1 MLTTEEQ
8 LATHFYAR
16 VSSRDQD
23 PKSQVE
29 AAITRG
35 ISPANIHIETASGA
49 RHERPV
55 LTKLLAK
62 LERGDVL
69 MTFRLDR
76 LGRSLVHLV
85 KVLEDLETR
94 GIGFET
100 LDGVS
105 TQGSTGKLVLHILGS
120 VAQFERQLLI
130 ERTMAGLKAARAEG
144 RTGGRRRHDDTS
156 GYCHRPTAYDGG
168 QAQSPRGGKN
178 VWGLGA
184 IAVAQSPVGRRARGG
199 AGRQLIGLARV

>member
-55 LTKLLAK
+55 LNKLLAA
-62 LERGDVL
+62 LEEGDVL
-69 MTFRLDR
+69 MTLRLDR

-85 KVLEDLETR
+85 KVLEDLEAR
-94 GIGFET
+94 GVGFET

-105 TQGSTGKLVLHILGS
+105 TQGSTVKLVLHILGS

-144 RTGGRRRHDDTS
+144 RTGGHCRKMTPQDLV
-156 GYCHRPTAYDGG
+156 TARKHMTQGKLKAREVAKMYGISERSLWRNLRWAQDVEEVRAGG
-168 QAQSPRGGKN
+168 
-178 VWGLGA
+178 
-184 IAVAQSPVGRRARGG
+184 
-199 AGRQLIGLARV
+199 

>member
-1 MLTTEEQ
+1 M
-8 LATHFYAR
+8 ATHFYAR
-16 VSSRDQD
+16 VSSKEQD

-29 AAITRG
+29 AARARG
-35 ISPANIHIETASGA
+35 ISAKNIHIETAGGA

-55 LTKLLAK
+55 LTKLLAQ
-62 LERGDVL
+62 LEKGDVL

-76 LGRSLVHLV
+76 LGRSLAHLV

-105 TQGSTGKLVLHILGS
+105 TRGATGKLVLHILGS

-144 RTGGRRRHDDTS
+144 RTGGNRRKMTPKDITNARKRMS
-156 GYCHRPTAYDGG
+156 E
-168 QAQSPRGGKN
+168 
-178 VWGLGA
+178 GLKA
-184 IAVAQSPVGRRARGG
+184 REVAAMYGISERSLWRNLRWASELEEVRAG
-199 AGRQLIGLARV
+199 

>member
-1 MLTTEEQ
+1 M
-8 LATHFYAR
+8 ATHFYAR
-16 VSSRDQD
+16 VSSKEQD

-29 AAITRG
+29 AARAGG
-35 ISPANIHIETASGA
+35 ISAKNIHIETASGA

-55 LTKLLAK
+55 LTKLLAQ
-62 LERGDVL
+62 LEKGDVL

-76 LGRSLVHLV
+76 LGRSLAHLV
-85 KVLEDLETR
+85 KVLEELETR

-105 TQGSTGKLVLHILGS
+105 TRGAIGKLVLHILGS

-144 RTGGRRRHDDTS
+144 RTGGNRRKMTPKDITNARKRMS
-156 GYCHRPTAYDGG
+156 E
-168 QAQSPRGGKN
+168 
-178 VWGLGA
+178 GLKAREVAAMYGISERSLWRNLRWAAELEEVRAGA
-184 IAVAQSPVGRRARGG
+184 
-199 AGRQLIGLARV
+199 